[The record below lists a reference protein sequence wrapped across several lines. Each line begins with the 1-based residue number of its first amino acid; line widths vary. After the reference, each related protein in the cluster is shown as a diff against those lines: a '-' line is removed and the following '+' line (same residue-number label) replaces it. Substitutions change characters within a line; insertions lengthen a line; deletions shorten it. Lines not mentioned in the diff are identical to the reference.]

1 MLNFK
6 LIFSFLST
14 KQIIKKNNDTKG
26 MIIINV
32 FKKDLKVFIKI
43 NFSEINSLSM
53 KKTFEKKISILGN
66 NKKKMP
72 KKINTI
78 VFTINNLCIR
88 FLFLNSLVQLFT

>member
-1 MLNFK
+1 
-6 LIFSFLST
+6 
-14 KQIIKKNNDTKG
+14 

-66 NKKKMP
+66 KKKKMP